1 MKNDV
6 AKKTEYNIL
15 VKRVNNTN
23 TTDTSELV
31 KKPDYDTKANEI
43 ENRITNHNHDEY
55 INTQEFNKL
64 TSDNFAAKL
73 AQANLASKNDTVNFI
88 KKILMI
94 N

>member
-23 TTDTSELV
+23 TTDTSDLV
-31 KKPDYDTKANEI
+31 KKTDYDTKTNE
-43 ENRITNHNHDEY
+43 ITNHDHDEY
-55 INTQEFNKL
+55 ITTQEFNKL

-73 AQANLASKNDTVNFI
+73 AQANVASKNNTVNFI
-88 KKILMI
+88 KKILTI